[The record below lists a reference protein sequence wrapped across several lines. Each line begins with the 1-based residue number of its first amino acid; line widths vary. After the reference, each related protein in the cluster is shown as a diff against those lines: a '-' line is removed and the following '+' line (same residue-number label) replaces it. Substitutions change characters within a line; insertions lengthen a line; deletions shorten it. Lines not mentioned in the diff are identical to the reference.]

1 MFIERESE
9 NSKFNSAYTFII
21 IGSIL
26 EFSIVFVVLFEI
38 FKTKKTNKISPED
51 DLDDEIET
59 DYA

>member
-26 EFSIVFVVLFEI
+26 EFSIVFVVLFAI

-59 DYA
+59 DYV